1 MPVIPDLGIL
11 PCRAG
16 ITHLIY
22 RKRSL
27 HISLLLVGLL
37 LAGPRLSAFAPGRVK
52 PKPAAGDAR
61 AMRARTEVEVPSET
75 AAVGG
80 ANLSSVKEARETV
93 LQQRR
98 DAEVFAMI
106 RFCRE
111 RLGYDI
117 AFLGPRVGYRAMTLT
132 NSRRIEI
139 YMRPGDSARL
149 QAYDLAHELGHAF
162 DLEHNNAERRRRW
175 RELRGIPLST
185 PWFACNRCPDYGTP
199 AGDFAETF
207 AFLLLGPGNY
217 RSTMALPPTREQ
229 VQELAAFCQTERMG
243 ENRGEVITGTG
254 DEAAR

>member
-98 DAEVFAMI
+98 DA
-106 RFCRE
+106 
-111 RLGYDI
+111 
-117 AFLGPRVGYRAMTLT
+117 
-132 NSRRIEI
+132 
-139 YMRPGDSARL
+139 
-149 QAYDLAHELGHAF
+149 
-162 DLEHNNAERRRRW
+162 
-175 RELRGIPLST
+175 
-185 PWFACNRCPDYGTP
+185 
-199 AGDFAETF
+199 
-207 AFLLLGPGNY
+207 
-217 RSTMALPPTREQ
+217 
-229 VQELAAFCQTERMG
+229 
-243 ENRGEVITGTG
+243 
-254 DEAAR
+254 